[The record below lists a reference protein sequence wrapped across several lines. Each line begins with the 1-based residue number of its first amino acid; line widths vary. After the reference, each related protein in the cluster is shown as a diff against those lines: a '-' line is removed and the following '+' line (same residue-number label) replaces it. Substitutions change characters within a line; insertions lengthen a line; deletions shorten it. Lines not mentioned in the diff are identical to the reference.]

1 MYIGERPYHLS
12 PKEGRNSMDDARII
26 DLYWA
31 RAEEAID
38 ETAAK
43 YGGYCHAIAY
53 NILGDREDSEEC
65 VSDTYMRAWNAM
77 PPQKPNNL
85 RTFLGKITRNLS
97 LNKYEKN
104 TAKKRGSNQVDLAL
118 EELQECIPSGET
130 VEQAAEGTVIAGI
143 IGEFLESL
151 PPETRRI
158 FMRRYWYL
166 SSIKEIALDY
176 GLGESKVKM
185 TLLRARNGLKEALE
199 KEGIII

>member
-1 MYIGERPYHLS
+1 M
-12 PKEGRNSMDDARII
+12 
-26 DLYWA
+26 
-31 RAEEAID
+31 
-38 ETAAK
+38 
-43 YGGYCHAIAY
+43 
-53 NILGDREDSEEC
+53 
-65 VSDTYMRAWNAM
+65 
-77 PPQKPNNL
+77 
-85 RTFLGKITRNLS
+85 
-97 LNKYEKN
+97 NKYEKN